1 MTVPLHG
8 GSRAAAAT
16 APGAHLL
23 LVEDDDAMRGSVVA
37 NLAAHGY
44 RLAEAPTAAEAL
56 RRWEAERPDLILLD
70 LGLPDDDGTAII
82 RRVRREATTPILV
95 LSARGAEPDKVAALE
110 AGADDYVTK
119 PFGLAEL
126 RARVAALLRR
136 TAGPVAD
143 PAGTIRHGPLRIDLT
158 RRVATVDGVPLDLT
172 PREYELLRT
181 MLAQP
186 GRLLTKAR
194 LLRAVWGTA
203 YADEGHYLHVYVSR
217 LRRKLAAADRDG
229 SMRDLIVAEPG
240 VGYRVAE
247 APD

>member
-1 MTVPLHG
+1 VTS
-8 GSRAAAAT
+8 GSRAAGAT

-23 LVEDDDAMRGSVVA
+23 LVEDDDAMRSTVA
-37 NLAAHGY
+37 GNLAAHGY
-44 RLAEAPTAAEAL
+44 RVAEASTGRDAI
-56 RRWEAERPDLILLD
+56 RRWDAERPDVILLD
-70 LGLPDDDGTAII
+70 LGLPDQDGTTII

-126 RARVAALLRR
+126 RARVAAILRR
-136 TAGPVAD
+136 TAGPAAD
-143 PAGTIRHGPLRIDLT
+143 PGGTIRHGALEIDLT
-158 RRVATVDGVPLDLT
+158 RRIATVDGRPLELT

-217 LRRKLAAADRDG
+217 LRRKLAAADPDG

-247 APD
+247 AP